1 MATGKRYYWIK
12 LKDSFMNS
20 DAVDFLMGQP
30 DGANYVVLYQILCL
44 KTINTGGKL
53 ERHIGEVIIPYDE
66 SKIQRD
72 AKWFSIDTIRVAL
85 NLYKALGLVY
95 VDKDGALCLT
105 DHENLVGSE
114 TDWAEKRRR
123 QRSDLPVP
131 SLPSGDN
138 VPSNVPQNV
147 PIDIDIENRDKE
159 IDIRDKSEEIE
170 KNEGTLSDESVCR
183 PQDVRQVVE
192 AWNALG
198 IQTIKKVPPSTTK
211 TGQMLRARIKEY
223 GIGSVLEA
231 IEMVKASDFLM
242 GNNAKGWTPTLDWF
256 SRPNNFPK
264 VVNGNYQ
271 NKGQPAQKPKS
282 GKYTT
287 AADYTPPKPTK
298 TVEDILA
305 LVDKI

>member
-12 LKDSFMNS
+12 LKDSFMSS

-30 DGANYVVLYQILCL
+30 DGANYVVLYQMLCL

-66 SKIQRD
+66 AKIQRD
-72 AKWFSIDTIRVAL
+72 TKWFSIDTVRVAL

-170 KNEGTLSDESVCR
+170 KEEGTLSDESVCR
-183 PQDVRQVVE
+183 PQDVRRVVDT
-192 AWNALG
+192 WQSLG
-198 IQTIKKVPPSTTK
+198 IQKLRQIPSASTK
-211 TGQMLRARIKEY
+211 TGQMLRARIKDY

-231 IEMVKASDFLM
+231 IEIVRASDFLM
-242 GNNAKGWTPTLDWF
+242 GRAKDFQITFDWF
-256 SRPNNFPK
+256 VRPNNFLNI
-264 VVNGNYQ
+264 VNGKYDNRD
-271 NKGQPAQKPKS
+271 KPEQS
-282 GKYTT
+282 SRHGREMRETYSTIERW
-287 AADYTPPKPTK
+287 ADQHANDGE
-298 TVEDILA
+298 TV
-305 LVDKI
+305 